1 MPDLRETCQQ
11 ALESAVK
18 SGAGEVEAYA
28 AETVERSVKI
38 EKNDIHLATSSTTGG
53 LGVRVF
59 REGALG
65 FASTNSLEAADV
77 EAAGAAA
84 VTVARSSRPDD
95 ANRLPE
101 AGDLP
106 EVKGLYDSA
115 LAETNIGETL
125 EYAKALLGAARD
137 DDSRVTIDGGSV
149 EVISRRQ
156 AILNSKGVDAEE
168 VSTHVVYYIMG
179 MARDGEDV
187 SSFQFE
193 FDVLREK
200 AGIDVEK
207 VGRRLAEKVIAT
219 LGAGK
224 GESFKGT
231 VLLSP
236 DALMSVLCFPIIFS
250 ANAENVQKGRSVFA
264 GKLGQPVADARLT
277 VIDDGLLPGGVA
289 TSAFDREGVGHRQL
303 EVISDGVLTGYM
315 YDTRSALRDGKSSTG
330 HAAGGTRSVPG
341 IGPTNMTVKPGEAGK
356 DEIVAGIDRGVL
368 VTRFSGWPDPVSGDF
383 SGVVKGGFLIRD
395 GKLDQP
401 LTGTV
406 IQGNS
411 YEAFKKITA
420 VSSET
425 EQVFSFKLPYVRVED
440 VSVTSG

>member
-1 MPDLRETCQQ
+1 MPDLRETCAR
-11 ALESAVK
+11 ALKAAAAA
-18 SGAGEVEAYA
+18 GAGEAEAYA
-28 AETVERSVKI
+28 GETVERSVKI
-38 EKNDIHLATSSTTGG
+38 EKNDIHLATSSTSGG

-59 REGALG
+59 REKALG
-65 FASTNSLEAADV
+65 FASTNALSAADV
-77 EAAGAAA
+77 DAAGAAA
-84 VTVARSSRPDD
+84 VTVAKSSRPDD

-101 AGDLP
+101 PGDLP
-106 EVKGLYDSA
+106 EVKGLCDPA
-115 LAETNIGETL
+115 LAETTIGETL
-125 EYAKALLGAARD
+125 EYAKALLASARD
-137 DDSRVTIDGGSV
+137 YDPRVTIDGGSV
-149 EVISRRQ
+149 EVITHRR
-156 AILNSKGVDAEE
+156 AVLNSKGVDAHE
-168 VSTHVVYYIMG
+168 VSTYVVYYIMG

-193 FDVLREK
+193 FDVTREK
-200 AGIDVEK
+200 AGVDVEK

-277 VIDDGLLPGGVA
+277 VVDDGLLPGGVA
-289 TSAFDREGVGHRQL
+289 TSAFDREGVPHRQL
-303 EVISDGVLTGYM
+303 GIITDGVLAEYM
-315 YDTRSALRDGKSSTG
+315 YDTRSALRDGRSSTG

-341 IGPTNMTVKPGEAGK
+341 IGPTNMTVKPGETGK
-356 DEIVAGIDRGVL
+356 DEIISGIDRGVL

-411 YEAFKKITA
+411 YEAFKRITA

-425 EQVFSFKLPYVRVED
+425 EQVFSFKLPYVRLEG

>member
-1 MPDLRETCQQ
+1 MPDLRETCAR
-11 ALESAVK
+11 ALKAAAAA
-18 SGAGEVEAYA
+18 GAGEAEAYA
-28 AETVERSVKI
+28 GETVERSVKI

-59 REGALG
+59 REKALG
-65 FASTNSLEAADV
+65 FASTNALSAADV
-77 EAAGAAA
+77 DAAGAAA
-84 VTVARSSRPDD
+84 VTVAKSSRPDD

-101 AGDLP
+101 PGDLP
-106 EVKGLYDSA
+106 EVKGLYDPA
-115 LAETNIGETL
+115 LAETTIGETL
-125 EYAKALLGAARD
+125 EYAKALLASARD
-137 DDSRVTIDGGSV
+137 YDPRVTIDGGSV
-149 EVISRRQ
+149 EVITHRR
-156 AILNSKGVDAEE
+156 AVLNSKGVDAHE
-168 VSTHVVYYIMG
+168 VSTYVVYYIMG

-193 FDVLREK
+193 FDVTREK
-200 AGIDVEK
+200 AGVDVEK

-231 VLLSP
+231 ALLSP

-250 ANAENVQKGRSVFA
+250 ANAENVQKGRS
-264 GKLGQPVADARLT
+264 
-277 VIDDGLLPGGVA
+277 
-289 TSAFDREGVGHRQL
+289 AFDREGVPRRQL
-303 EVISDGVLTGYM
+303 GIITDGVLKEYM

-341 IGPTNMTVKPGEAGK
+341 IGPTNMTVKPGETGK
-356 DEIVAGIDRGVL
+356 DEIISGIDRGVL

-411 YEAFKKITA
+411 YEAFKRITA

-440 VSVTSG
+440 VSITSC